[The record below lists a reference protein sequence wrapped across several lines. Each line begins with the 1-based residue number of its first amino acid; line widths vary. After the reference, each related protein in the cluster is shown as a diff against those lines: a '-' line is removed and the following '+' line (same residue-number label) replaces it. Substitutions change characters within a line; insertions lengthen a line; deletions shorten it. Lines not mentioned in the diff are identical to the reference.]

1 MWAALWTY
9 SRNREKHGG
18 WEGKHMKRVTAFV
31 GSARKKH
38 THDAAVQFLS
48 HLQSMGDIKYEIVRS
63 AY

>member
-1 MWAALWTY
+1 
-9 SRNREKHGG
+9 
-18 WEGKHMKRVTAFV
+18 MKRVTAFV

-38 THDAAVQFLS
+38 THDAVVRFLS